1 MLLNEIGCYS
11 CDFTAAESESSYS
24 LWENLT
30 TPEHH
35 EFASKLFK
43 CAATHFLRKK
53 SSKINEIEKQN
64 LQINIFYS
72 VFKKIIVITSHH

>member
-1 MLLNEIGCYS
+1 MRSDVIHVILRLRKAKVRIVYG
-11 CDFTAAESESSYS
+11 
-24 LWENLT
+24 ENLT